1 MTGPRGE
8 AFEIMNADATGP
20 VVIVCEHA
28 SNHIP
33 DGYDGLGLT
42 CAARDSHIAW
52 DPGAEDVAQG
62 LAEAF
67 DAPMIAGRI
76 SRLVYDCN
84 RPPEAPSAIPARSAG
99 IDVPG
104 NAGLSQEARA
114 ARIKE
119 VYAPFSQALDDL
131 IEARRRA
138 DTPCALITVHSF
150 TPAWQGVP
158 RAVEIGILHDADTRL
173 ADAMLAGADPV
184 RAIVRNAPYGPEDG
198 VTHTLR
204 RHGLDKA
211 LPNVM
216 IEIRSDLIATA
227 AQQAQ
232 ITRELS
238 SMLRAA
244 LARIGVTGSHDA

>member
-8 AFEIMNADATGP
+8 AFEIKNCDATGP
-20 VVIVCEHA
+20 AVIVCEHA

-33 DGYDGLGLT
+33 DRYDRLGLT
-42 CAARDSHIAW
+42 CAARETHIAW
-52 DPGAEDVAQG
+52 DPGAEGVAQG
-62 LAEAF
+62 LAATL
-67 DAPMIAGRI
+67 DAPMIGGRI

-84 RPPEAPSAIPARSAG
+84 RPPEAPSAIPERSAG

-119 VYAPFSQALDDL
+119 VYTPFTSALEDL
-131 IEARRRA
+131 IERRGRA
-138 DTPCALITVHSF
+138 GTPCALITVHSF
-150 TPAWQGVP
+150 TPVWQGVP
-158 RAVEIGILHDADTRL
+158 RPVEIGILHDADARL

-184 RAIVRNAPYGPEDG
+184 RAILRNAPYGPEDG

-204 RHGLDKA
+204 RHGLGNG

-216 IEIRSDLIATA
+216 IEIRNDLIASA
-227 AQQAQ
+227 AEQAQ
-232 ITRELS
+232 IARSLA
-238 SMLRAA
+238 SMLRPA
-244 LARIGVTGSHDA
+244 LARIGVTEAHDA